1 MSGLIQTD
9 AAINPGN
16 SGGPLL
22 DSAGRLIGMN
32 TAIYSPSGTS
42 AGIGFAV
49 PVDTIN
55 DVVPA
60 LLDGRSSQRFMGV
73 TVGEAVRVDRST
85 GFSAGLP
92 VLGLEAGAGAE
103 AAGLRPFRLDGGGNI
118 VEWGDILLEV
128 GGQPVRS
135 LNELQRQLRGRQ
147 RGETVAV
154 KILRA
159 DQRRDQVTSLTVTL
173 K

>member
-1 MSGLIQTD
+1 IQTD

-32 TAIYSPSGTS
+32 TAIYSPSGTN

-55 DVVPA
+55 EVVPA
-60 LLDGRSSQRFMGV
+60 LLDGRSAQRHMGV
-73 TVGEAVRVDRST
+73 TIGEAVRVDRTT
-85 GFSAGLP
+85 GYTAGVP
-92 VLGLEAGAGAE
+92 VLDVEKGAGAE
-103 AAGLRPFRLDGGGNI
+103 AAGLRPFRLDRAGN
-118 VEWGDILLEV
+118 VVAWGDILV
-128 GGQPVRS
+128 AVDDQPVRS
-135 LNELQRQLRGRQ
+135 MADLQRQLRGRK
-147 RGETVAV
+147 RGETVSV
-154 KILRA
+154 KVLRN
-159 DQRRDQVTSLTVTL
+159 DEQKLVDLGVTL